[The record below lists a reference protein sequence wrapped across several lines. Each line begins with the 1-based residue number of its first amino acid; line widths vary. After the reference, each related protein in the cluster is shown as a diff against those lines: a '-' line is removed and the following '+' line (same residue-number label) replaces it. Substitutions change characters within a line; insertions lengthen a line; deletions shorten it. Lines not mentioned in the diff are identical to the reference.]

1 MDVWN
6 LKTAKHA
13 TLFPHFI
20 CLSKLFFF
28 FSIPI
33 KSKLHFKNIHLKTWA
48 LLNNEAAEI
57 KAGASL
63 LCQAPPTEHCRKEA
77 VITETEPAE
86 QLGVLKMLSA
96 KF

>member
-1 MDVWN
+1 MSGISRLQN
-6 LKTAKHA
+6 MQLSSLI
-13 TLFPHFI
+13 LFA
-20 CLSKLFFF
+20 LSQLFFFF

-63 LCQAPPTEHCRKEA
+63 LRQAAPTEHCRKEA